1 VSLIY
6 KNEKRLFTI
15 LLLISLAIWG
25 GLIVGTSGIVL
36 VYIAS
41 FFIFYLFA
49 QAGFISYLKGTAVE
63 ITPEQFPDLHKQ
75 ISDSSQKLQLPKVPE
90 AYLLHAD
97 GAFNALA
104 TRFLGRNFI
113 VLFSDVVDAL
123 DAHPDALNFYIGHEI
138 GHIKRN
144 HLLWGPVV
152 APAAILPLL
161 GAAYSRSREYTC
173 DRHGLAACHDPASAT
188 LGLAALA
195 AGGNRWRTVNID
207 RYVLQAR
214 DSSGFWM
221 SLHEL
226 ISDYPWLTKRVAA
239 VQTLAKGNE
248 PKQPARHPIA
258 WLLALFVPRLG
269 VGGGAGSGIVTIAVI
284 GILAAIA
291 IPAYQDY
298 QVRGQL
304 NQAVLEARVAANAV
318 TIYYQTNKSLPQTLE
333 QAGYAPQYIPQGV
346 QPISLDANTGTIK
359 LTIDIPAHL
368 GKTIE
373 LVPSIDDNK
382 QIVWRCG
389 SSNLDSKLLPL
400 DCRD

>member
-1 VSLIY
+1 MSLIY

-15 LLLISLAIWG
+15 LLIMSLAIWG
-25 GLIVGTSGIVL
+25 GLIIGTSGIVL
-36 VYIAS
+36 IYIAS

-123 DAHPDALNFYIGHEI
+123 EAHPDALNFYIGHEI

-248 PKQPARHPIA
+248 PKQPGRHPIA

-291 IPAYQDY
+291 IPAYQEY

-304 NQAVLEARVAANAV
+304 SQAVSEARVAANA
-318 TIYYQTNKSLPQTLE
+318 IADYYQTNNTLPQTLA
-333 QAGYAPQYIPQGV
+333 QAGYNPSYIPPGI
-346 QPISLDANTGTIK
+346 QPITMDANTGSIK

-389 SSNLDSKLLPL
+389 SSDLDSKLLPV

>member
-1 VSLIY
+1 VSLVY
-6 KNEKRLFTI
+6 KNEKRLFNI
-15 LLLISLAIWG
+15 LLTLSLPVWG
-25 GLIVGTSGIVL
+25 GLIIGTAGIAL
-36 VYIAS
+36 VYIFS
-41 FFIFYLFA
+41 FFVFYLFA

-123 DAHPDALNFYIGHEI
+123 EAHPDALNFYIGHEI

-173 DRHGLAACHDPASAT
+173 DRHGLAACHD
-188 LGLAALA
+188 LAALA

-248 PKQPARHPIA
+248 PKQPGRHPIA

-291 IPAYQDY
+291 IPAYQEY

-318 TIYYQTNKSLPQTLE
+318 ADYYQTNKSLPQNLE
-333 QAGYAPQYIPQGV
+333 QAGYNPSYIPPGI
-346 QPISLDANTGTIK
+346 QPITIDANTGTIK
-359 LTIDIPAHL
+359 LAIDIPAHL

>member
-1 VSLIY
+1 VSLVY
-6 KNEKRLFTI
+6 KNEKRLFNI
-15 LLLISLAIWG
+15 LLTLSLPVWG
-25 GLIVGTSGIVL
+25 GLIIGTAGIAL
-36 VYIAS
+36 VYILS
-41 FFIFYLFA
+41 FFVFYLFA

-123 DAHPDALNFYIGHEI
+123 EAHPDALNFYIGHEI

-239 VQTLAKGNE
+239 IQTLAKGNE
-248 PKQPARHPIA
+248 PKQPGRHPIA

-291 IPAYQDY
+291 IPAYQEY

-318 TIYYQTNKSLPQTLE
+318 ADYYQTNKSLPQNLE
-333 QAGYAPQYIPQGV
+333 QAGYNPSYIPPGI
-346 QPISLDANTGTIK
+346 QPITIDANTGSIK

>member
-1 VSLIY
+1 MSLIY
-6 KNEKRLFTI
+6 KNEKHLFII
-15 LLLISLAIWG
+15 LLIISLAIWG
-25 GLIVGTSGIVL
+25 GLIVGTAGIVL

-41 FFIFYLFA
+41 FFLFYLFA

-63 ITPEQFPDLHKQ
+63 ITPEQFPDLHKH
-75 ISDSSQKLQLPKVPE
+75 ISECCQKLELPKVPE

-123 DAHPDALNFYIGHEI
+123 EAHPDALNFYIGHEI

-152 APAAILPLL
+152 APAAFLPLI
-161 GAAYSRSREYTC
+161 GAAYSRAREYTC
-173 DRHGLAACHDPASAT
+173 DRHGLAACHNPDSAP

-195 AGGNRWRTVNID
+195 AGGNRWRTINID
-207 RYVLQAR
+207 RYVLQTR

-248 PKQPARHPIA
+248 PKQPSRHPIA

-291 IPAYQDY
+291 IPAYEDY
-298 QVRGQL
+298 TTRAKL
-304 NQAVLEARVAANAV
+304 SQAISEAREATNAV
-318 TIYYQTNKSLPQTLE
+318 ADYYQTNNALPQTLE
-333 QAGYAPQYIPQGV
+333 QAGYNPSYIPPGI
-346 QPISLDANTGTIK
+346 QPITMDANTGSIK
-359 LTIDIPAHL
+359 IIIDIPAHL

-389 SSNLDSKLLPL
+389 SSNLDSKLLPV